1 MEKYHVITFGCQM
14 NIHDSEKI
22 AGVLEGSGYEK
33 GQMEDASLILI
44 NTCNVRPKAVQKAY
58 SELGKVR
65 ELKKKNPS
73 LIIGVCGCVP
83 QTDKETVFRRE
94 SSVDLVF
101 GTQNIESLPALLGNV
116 KKQKKRQIEIVE
128 QRGKTAS
135 SNYKI
140 IREDDVRAW
149 VTIIEG
155 CNNFCTYCIVPFTRG
170 RENSREPDEVFS
182 EIQSLAKEGYKEIVL
197 LGQNVNSYG
206 QKESFCELPE
216 LLHRINS
223 IDGLERIR
231 FVTSHPKDFSLPL
244 VLAMRDLD
252 KVCGQIHLPVQS
264 GSDRVLSLMGRKYT
278 RREYLDKIALLK
290 ENVRDVG
297 ITSDIIV
304 GFPGETEEDFQDTLS
319 LLEEV
324 RYDGVYSFKYSDRPR
339 TKAADMTNKIGDDVV
354 KERFQWLLELQKRI
368 SAEKNKEEVGKTLR
382 VMVEGESKNNPQLL
396 SGRTY
401 KNKVVHFAG
410 EGLKRGDMVALKITE
425 GKGNCLMGEF
435 V

>member
-22 AGVLEGSGYEK
+22 AGILEESGYEK
-33 GQMEDASLILI
+33 GQMSDASLILI

-65 ELKKKNPS
+65 ELKKKNPG

-94 SSVDLVF
+94 SNVDLVF
-101 GTQNIESLPALLGNV
+101 GTQNIESLPTLLDNV
-116 KKQKKRQIEIVE
+116 KKKKKRQIEIVA
-128 QRGKTAS
+128 QRKNTAS

-140 IREDDVRAW
+140 IREDNVRAW

-155 CNNFCTYCIVPFTRG
+155 CNNFCTYCVVPFTRG
-170 RENSREPDEVFS
+170 RENSRRPDEIFS
-182 EIQSLAKEGYKEIVL
+182 EIQKLADEGYKEVVL

-206 QKESFCELPE
+206 QKESFCELSE
-216 LLHRINS
+216 LLCRINS
-223 IDGLERIR
+223 INGLERIR

-264 GSDRVLSLMGRKYT
+264 GSDRILSLMGRKYT
-278 RREYLDKIALLK
+278 RREYLDKIAILK

-304 GFPGETEEDFQDTLS
+304 GFPGETEEDFLDTLS

-324 RYDGVYSFKYSDRPR
+324 RYDGVFSFKYSDRPR
-339 TKAADMTNKIGDDVV
+339 TKAADMTNKINDDVV
-354 KERFQWLLELQKRI
+354 KERFQRLLDLQNRI
-368 SAEKNKEEVGKTLR
+368 SAEKNREEVGRTLK

-396 SGRTY
+396 SGRTD
-401 KNKVVHFAG
+401 KHKVVHFVG
-410 EGLKRGDMVALKITE
+410 ESLKKGDMVTLKITE
-425 GKGNCLMGEF
+425 GKGHCLMGEL